1 MAISA
6 AKLLPAAG
14 QTGKGGALVVAS
26 KKVVD
31 AKKVFA
37 DRIKEKKKEIVVKR
51 KDEENKDRKLRED
64 KLEKKKEA
72 KKVDKKN
79 LLPSTGLF
87 DTVKTF
93 IGYTFLGYM
102 FGKHSESLKEMDR
115 LLPVL
120 KDGINVAS
128 DVLISTIDFTAS
140 FIKGAY
146 DLNDQISQGL
156 ESSLG
161 PEFRRG
167 YDKFMEGVKDFTN
180 SALTL
185 GVFSAGDYKEE
196 PVPTKSSGG
205 LVGDKRYKGKVT
217 RRIRVNRDKPVIIT
231 QPRKSEPGLDI
242 GGKPVVEKLFSNPE
256 DLKKRNPLRSL
267 MNSAKALKKIGGL
280 GPIMGAGVDV
290 AMGQKPSAKLYENFA
305 NQIIAL
311 VRSNEGMDIETVMKA
326 YAQSLK
332 YKTQSRVDAIF
343 SEINNE
349 IAKGAARTQAYSP
362 SIRPSQGVKTRVISQ
377 MNILKAAYGKIG
389 GLGVVANLIRISE
402 LDPGFEDPSRKRY
415 GIAGWPEE
423 TWEKIQEFA
432 IRKGQ
437 DPSTLEAQI
446 GMVIDSTPIEL
457 RKQLLTSKDSE
468 EAAEIFY
475 NGYKM
480 GDYLYQRKKIGD
492 FNPDNPHMQ
501 KIRRI
506 VSGLGGQSF
515 AYRPPTPIEGLTV
528 TGVFGEQRGPFRT
541 HKGVDIAAP
550 LGSEVRALTDGE
562 VIDSGFDKDG
572 WGNFLVFKEK
582 DGGNV
587 HLYAHLRD
595 NARLTTVKRGDV
607 IGIVGMTGRTS
618 GPHLHWETGTA
629 WDGYK
634 LLGHIDPLSKYAIDA
649 PFATGRSKFDTVK
662 PEDYLKLPPQMMSSA
677 APPPGLTIPT
687 APYQT
692 PYQANPLRAS
702 AQIPDLAQYPSY
714 ADGKSTIFLLDR
726 YIREPASG
734 EDNINFPQSIDLAYS
749 TPPLRSKIG

>member
-102 FGKHSESLKEMDR
+102 FGKHSESLKEMDK

-161 PEFRRG
+161 PEFRKG

-185 GVFSAGDYKEE
+185 GVFSADAYKEE

-231 QPRKSEPGLDI
+231 QPRKSEPGLDV
-242 GGKPVVEKLFSNPE
+242 GGKPTIEKLFSNPE

-267 MNSAKALKKIGGL
+267 MNSAKVLKKIGGL
-280 GPIMGAGVDV
+280 GPIMGAGVDI
-290 AMGQKPSAKLYENFA
+290 AMGQKPSARLYDNFA
-305 NQIIAL
+305 NQIISL

-332 YKTQSRVDAIF
+332 FKTQSRVDAIF
-343 SEINNE
+343 SEINAE
-349 IAKGAARTQAYSP
+349 IAKGVARTQSYSP
-362 SIRPSQGVKTRVISQ
+362 SIQPTQGTQTRVVSQ
-377 MNILKAAYGKIG
+377 MQILKASYGKSG
-389 GLGVVANLIRISE
+389 GLGVVANLIRLSD
-402 LDPGFEDPSRKRY
+402 LDPGFEDPARRRY

-423 TWEKIQEFA
+423 TWEKIQEFI
-432 IRKGQ
+432 IRKGK
-437 DPSTLEAQI
+437 DPMSLDAQ
-446 GMVIDSTPIEL
+446 MEMLIDTTPL
-457 RKQLLTSKDSE
+457 KVRQQLLTSKDSE

-480 GDYLYQRKKIGD
+480 GDYLYQKDKIGD

-501 KIRRI
+501 RIRRI
-506 VSGLGGQSF
+506 ISGLGGQSF
-515 AYRPPTPIEGLTV
+515 VYKPPTPIEGLRV
-528 TGVFGEQRGPFRT
+528 TGVFGEKRGLFRT

-572 WGNFLVFKEK
+572 WGNFLVFKDDK
-582 DGGNV
+582 GNV

-595 NARLTTVKRGDV
+595 TARITSVRKGDV

-618 GPHLHWETGTA
+618 GPHLHWETGKA

-634 LLGHIDPLSKYAIDA
+634 LLGHVDPLSKYAIDA
-649 PFATGRSKFDTVK
+649 PFGTGRSEFDTVK
-662 PEDYLKLPPQMMSSA
+662 PEDYLKLPPQA
-677 APPPGLTIPT
+677 TAPVTPPPGLTIPT

-692 PYQANPLRAS
+692 PLQTKPLKAS

>member
-1 MAISA
+1 
-6 AKLLPAAG
+6 
-14 QTGKGGALVVAS
+14 
-26 KKVVD
+26 
-31 AKKVFA
+31 
-37 DRIKEKKKEIVVKR
+37 
-51 KDEENKDRKLRED
+51 
-64 KLEKKKEA
+64 
-72 KKVDKKN
+72 
-79 LLPSTGLF
+79 
-87 DTVKTF
+87 
-93 IGYTFLGYM
+93 
-102 FGKHSESLKEMDR
+102 
-115 LLPVL
+115 
-120 KDGINVAS
+120 
-128 DVLISTIDFTAS
+128 
-140 FIKGAY
+140 
-146 DLNDQISQGL
+146 
-156 ESSLG
+156 
-161 PEFRRG
+161 
-167 YDKFMEGVKDFTN
+167 
-180 SALTL
+180 
-185 GVFSAGDYKEE
+185 
-196 PVPTKSSGG
+196 
-205 LVGDKRYKGKVT
+205 
-217 RRIRVNRDKPVIIT
+217 
-231 QPRKSEPGLDI
+231 
-242 GGKPVVEKLFSNPE
+242 
-256 DLKKRNPLRSL
+256 
-267 MNSAKALKKIGGL
+267 
-280 GPIMGAGVDV
+280 
-290 AMGQKPSAKLYENFA
+290 
-305 NQIIAL
+305 
-311 VRSNEGMDIETVMKA
+311 
-326 YAQSLK
+326 
-332 YKTQSRVDAIF
+332 
-343 SEINNE
+343 
-349 IAKGAARTQAYSP
+349 
-362 SIRPSQGVKTRVISQ
+362 
-377 MNILKAAYGKIG
+377 
-389 GLGVVANLIRISE
+389 
-402 LDPGFEDPSRKRY
+402 
-415 GIAGWPEE
+415 
-423 TWEKIQEFA
+423 
-432 IRKGQ
+432 
-437 DPSTLEAQI
+437 
-446 GMVIDSTPIEL
+446 MVIDSTPIEL

-618 GPHLHWETGTA
+618 GPHLHWETGKVA

-649 PFATGRSKFDTVK
+649 PFGTGRSKFDTVK
-662 PEDYLKLPPQMMSSA
+662 PGDYKKLPPQQMMSSA
-677 APPPGLTIPT
+677 TPPPGLTIPT

-692 PYQANPLRAS
+692 PYQAKPLRAS